1 MIMKKIF
8 HTDQQ
13 IYDLFIQKANDK
25 LKGKTITFIDEDEL
39 DTKAQ
44 SLFHQLVNEIENEIF
59 IGYHLYDSGEE
70 WYDKFYDDVMEHIY
84 LKIVVQNLA

>member
-1 MIMKKIF
+1 MKKTF

-39 DTKAQ
+39 DSKAH
-44 SLFHQLVNEIENEIF
+44 SLFDQLVNEIENEIF
-59 IGYHLYDSGEE
+59 IDYHLYDSGEE

-84 LKIVVQNLA
+84 LKIIV